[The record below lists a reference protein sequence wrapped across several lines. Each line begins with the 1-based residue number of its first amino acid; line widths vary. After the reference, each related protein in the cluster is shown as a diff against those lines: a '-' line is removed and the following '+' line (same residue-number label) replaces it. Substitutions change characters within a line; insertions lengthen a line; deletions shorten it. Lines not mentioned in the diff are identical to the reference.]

1 MVKGKENKPVVLQV
15 LPELEMGGVEIGT
28 VEIAGGMQKRGITNF
43 VASQGGRLV
52 YDLEKIKVGHLTL
65 PLKTKNIFK
74 MRKNADKLAQ
84 FIRENGINIVH
95 ARSRAP
101 AWSAYWA
108 AKKAGVRYMTT
119 FHGTY
124 GLGPWGL
131 KKLYNRIM
139 TYGERVIAISEHIK
153 RHILANY
160 KVSEDKIR
168 LVHRCVNTEKFSP
181 EAVTPER
188 MINTVRD
195 YNIPDDKKVL
205 LLGGRITR
213 WKGQHLLIEALSKVK
228 NQNYYC
234 IIAGDEQ
241 GREEYVK
248 ELKGLIAKYGLEDR
262 VAIFGKVLDMPAL
275 MMVSNVILSTAIE
288 PEAFG
293 RIAIEGQAMGK
304 IVVASN
310 HGGSLDSVID
320 GKTGRLFYNNNANSL
335 AEAIDWALSLSE
347 GEEEKIAK
355 AAVKNVKD
363 NFTKEIMCAKTIKV
377 YEELMASDKPK
388 D

>member
-15 LPELEMGGVEIGT
+15 LTELEMGGVEIGT
-28 VEIAGGMQKRGITNF
+28 VEIAGGMQKHGITNF

-108 AKKAGVRYMTT
+108 AKKAGVHYMTT

-131 KKLYNRIM
+131 KKLYNRVM

-160 KVSEDKIR
+160 KISEDKIR

-234 IIAGDEQ
+234 IIFGNIASLFLCSFLYDETTKTSQ
-241 GREEYVK
+241 VH
-248 ELKGLIAKYGLEDR
+248 
-262 VAIFGKVLDMPAL
+262 IFTFCQRAL
-275 MMVSNVILSTAIE
+275 YTLHKFFNGFKNNSFFYSCVFRNFVYNV
-288 PEAFG
+288 
-293 RIAIEGQAMGK
+293 
-304 IVVASN
+304 
-310 HGGSLDSVID
+310 
-320 GKTGRLFYNNNANSL
+320 
-335 AEAIDWALSLSE
+335 SLSHFA
-347 GEEEKIAK
+347 I
-355 AAVKNVKD
+355 NY
-363 NFTKEIMCAKTIKV
+363 NI
-377 YEELMASDKPK
+377 YE
-388 D
+388 

>member
-28 VEIAGGMQKRGITNF
+28 VEIAGGMQKHGITNF

-108 AKKAGVRYMTT
+108 AKKAGVHYMTT

-131 KKLYNRIM
+131 KKLYNRVM

-160 KVSEDKIR
+160 KISEDKIR
-168 LVHRCVNTEKFSP
+168 LVHRCVNTEKFSQ
-181 EAVTPER
+181 
-188 MINTVRD
+188 I
-195 YNIPDDKKVL
+195 
-205 LLGGRITR
+205 GRA
-213 WKGQHLLIEALSKVK
+213 HV
-228 NQNYYC
+228 
-234 IIAGDEQ
+234 
-241 GREEYVK
+241 
-248 ELKGLIAKYGLEDR
+248 
-262 VAIFGKVLDMPAL
+262 
-275 MMVSNVILSTAIE
+275 
-288 PEAFG
+288 
-293 RIAIEGQAMGK
+293 
-304 IVVASN
+304 
-310 HGGSLDSVID
+310 
-320 GKTGRLFYNNNANSL
+320 
-335 AEAIDWALSLSE
+335 
-347 GEEEKIAK
+347 
-355 AAVKNVKD
+355 
-363 NFTKEIMCAKTIKV
+363 
-377 YEELMASDKPK
+377 
-388 D
+388 